1 MASEKRKQIAAK
13 KKKLQEQLKQLE
25 QDNESVLK
33 KEMDEFVNQIKEEI
47 KENDFELKAV
57 IDLLQ
62 IELKGTNKKSS
73 DRKTRKF
80 KVLVDPDNPQN
91 TYKTGPLTPWMKDK
105 MKEQGLDPNKK
116 EDVKEFKKKL
126 NIQE

>member
-1 MASEKRKQIAAK
+1 
-13 KKKLQEQLKQLE
+13 
-25 QDNESVLK
+25 
-33 KEMDEFVNQIKEEI
+33 MDEFVNQIKEEI

-62 IELKGTNKKSS
+62 NELKGTNKKSS
-73 DRKTRKF
+73 DSKTRIF
-80 KVLVDPDNPQN
+80 KVFVDPDNPQN
-91 TYKTGPLTPWMKDK
+91 TYKTGPLPPWMKDK

-126 NIQE
+126 NIKE